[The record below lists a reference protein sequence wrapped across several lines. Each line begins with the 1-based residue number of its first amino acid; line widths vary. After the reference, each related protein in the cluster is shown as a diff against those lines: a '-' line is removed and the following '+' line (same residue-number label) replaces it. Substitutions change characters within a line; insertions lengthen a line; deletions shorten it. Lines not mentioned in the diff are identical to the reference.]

1 LAAIVLQSVT
11 GSQGPARD
19 IWPQWRGP
27 ARTGVLTADQ
37 SPSTWPPELKKT
49 WSVEVGEGYS
59 SPVSGGGRVFAHAR
73 RDPEEV
79 VSAIDLATGTVAW
92 TQKYAAPIEKNP
104 YAKQMA
110 KGPYATPLLAD
121 GRLYTLGTTA
131 IVSAFDA
138 ANGAL
143 LWRRDFSSRVDTAK
157 LFCGTAM
164 SPLSTKSGVIVHVGD
179 DRGGTMLALDPA
191 TGKDRWATEIRGPG
205 YASPI
210 EVTLGAVPQIV
221 TMTTRSVIGVES
233 ASGKLLWEFPFDDEW
248 NENIVTPVPMSDGV
262 IVSGVR
268 QGTRR
273 LTITRT
279 GRAWTATQ
287 AWHTPEVAM
296 YMSSPVMVKGTLYGH
311 SSKRK
316 GQFVAMDPQTGKL
329 LWGTEGRN
337 ATSAAVLAAGNHLA
351 FLTTESQLIVS
362 AIDAAAFRELRRYT
376 VASSSTYAHPIVLR
390 DRIIVRDASAIS
402 ASALR

>member
-1 LAAIVLQSVT
+1 MHAALRPVLV
-11 GSQGPARD
+11 
-19 IWPQWRGP
+19 
-27 ARTGVLTADQ
+27 
-37 SPSTWPPELKKT
+37 
-49 WSVEVGEGYS
+49 
-59 SPVSGGGRVFAHAR
+59 
-73 RDPEEV
+73 
-79 VSAIDLATGTVAW
+79 
-92 TQKYAAPIEKNP
+92 
-104 YAKQMA
+104 
-110 KGPYATPLLAD
+110 
-121 GRLYTLGTTA
+121 
-131 IVSAFDA
+131 
-138 ANGAL
+138 GAL
-143 LWRRDFSSRVDTAK
+143 IA
-157 LFCGTAM
+157 
-164 SPLSTKSGVIVHVGD
+164 LSAAGSAADERIHTVTLKAAD
-179 DRGGTMLALDPA
+179 GTMLALDPA

-279 GRAWTATQ
+279 GGAWTAKQ
-287 AWHTPEVAM
+287 SWHTPDVAM
-296 YMSSPVMVKGTLYGH
+296 YMSSPVMVNGTLYGH

-316 GQFVAMDPQTGKL
+316 GQFVAMDPETGKL

-362 AIDAAAFRELRRYT
+362 AIDAAAFQELRRYT
-376 VASSSTYAHPIVLR
+376 VASSSTYARRCSWSPTCG
-390 DRIIVRDASAIS
+390 ASTPPDSTCTTCTFGHAARTRAPYAASSRPPRSPS
-402 ASALR
+402 AATRARAPWTPPGSCRSRASPWAPRTASSRR